1 MAVDPRYMVD
11 NSAWNRVKYESV
23 AARLKPLVEANIV
36 ATCGPLEVEALYS
49 AKDPEDYEKLRA
61 VRLAIFTYLEA
72 EETDW
77 QTALATQRGL
87 AAKSQHRGPKV
98 PDLLIAAIAYR
109 YDLTLIHY
117 DSDFD
122 RIADF
127 TGQRAEW
134 VVQRGSV
141 A

>member
-1 MAVDPRYMVD
+1 M
-11 NSAWNRVKYESV
+11 ESSQV
-23 AARLKPLVEANIV
+23 RRRGSPVEA
-36 ATCGPLEVEALYS
+36 ASRCKSCSDLCALEIEALYS
-49 AKDPEDYEKLRA
+49 ARNPEDYEKLRS

-77 QTALATQRGL
+77 QTALTIQREL

-98 PDLLIAAIAYR
+98 PDLLIAAIAQR

-122 RIADF
+122 RIAES
-127 TGQRAEW
+127 TGQGAEW
-134 VVQRGSV
+134 VVPRGSV
-141 A
+141 G